1 MFRYLTLSMLFL
13 ATGINA
19 VRISSDYKVYGDKMF
34 IYRKQGV
41 PHEINYQ
48 GWLGTADDTTGVTG
62 TFTMQFRLYTQETG
76 GTAVWEET
84 HPNVNVSNGIF
95 NVILGSVNP
104 IPAEIFTGVPL
115 WL

>member
-1 MFRYLTLSMLFL
+1 MFRYLILSILFL

-19 VRISSDYKVYGDKMF
+19 VRVRSDYKVYGDKML

-62 TFTMQFRLYTQETG
+62 TFTMQFRLYTHCLLYTSDAADE
-76 GTAVWEET
+76 
-84 HPNVNVSNGIF
+84 
-95 NVILGSVNP
+95 
-104 IPAEIFTGVPL
+104 
-115 WL
+115 